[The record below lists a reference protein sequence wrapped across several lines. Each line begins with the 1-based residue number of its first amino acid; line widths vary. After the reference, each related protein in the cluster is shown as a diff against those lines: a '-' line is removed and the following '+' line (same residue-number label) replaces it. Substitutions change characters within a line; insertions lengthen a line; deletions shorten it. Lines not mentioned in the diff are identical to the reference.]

1 MVTWSDSLTAL
12 ALKCLLAALK
22 LDAIAALLATNR
34 RWNSDVDETLD
45 LNLSIIGRLKT
56 RLQALEGDHG
66 DIPENT
72 TIRRL

>member
-22 LDAIAALLATNR
+22 FDAIAALLATNR
-34 RWNSDVDETLD
+34 RWISDVDETLD

-56 RLQALEGDHG
+56 RLQTLEGDHG

>member
-1 MVTWSDSLTAL
+1 MVTWSNSLAAL
-12 ALKCLLAALK
+12 ALKCLLAALTF
-22 LDAIAALLATNR
+22 DAIAALLATNH

-45 LNLSIIGRLKT
+45 LNLSILGQLET
-56 RLQALEGDHG
+56 RRQTLEGDHG